1 MAFATNADMA
11 ARLGVTF
18 TAVQRDQ
25 ADAALEA
32 ASALI
37 AAELDRI
44 EADINPVPEL
54 IKQVTITVALRIN
67 ANPQGASS
75 ESETLGSYSH
85 SASYR
90 QGAELSAM
98 DRLLVRRAYFGAS
111 SGSARPESTVDETY
125 DFLYGS

>member
-18 TAVQRDQ
+18 TAAQQDQ
-25 ADAALEA
+25 ADAALDA
-32 ASALI
+32 ATALI
-37 AAELDRI
+37 AAELDRV
-44 EADINPVPEL
+44 EAEISPVPEL
-54 IKQVTITVALRIN
+54 VKQVTITAALRIFS
-67 ANPQGASS
+67 NPQGALS

-85 SASYR
+85 SERYSE
-90 QGAELSAM
+90 GVELSAM
-98 DRLLVRRAYFGAS
+98 DRLLVRRAYFGTS